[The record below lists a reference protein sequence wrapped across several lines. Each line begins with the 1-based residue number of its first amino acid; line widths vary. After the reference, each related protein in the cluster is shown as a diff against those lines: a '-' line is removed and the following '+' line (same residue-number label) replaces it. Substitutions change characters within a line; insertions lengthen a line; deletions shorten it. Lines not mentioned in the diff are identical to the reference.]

1 MRLATWV
8 YLIKITFVDSTA
20 KPNCLNLQQ
29 PSFLSY
35 LRQNFEIPF
44 GVDKIMLFFVWDSD
58 LSIVDDQ
65 NFEETQNTKADL

>member
-44 GVDKIMLFFVWDSD
+44 GVDKIMLFF
-58 LSIVDDQ
+58 L
-65 NFEETQNTKADL
+65 